1 MLRTERELLKEA
13 AAFFATE
20 SEQTVSVY
28 RFVVSKKAEFPSRF
42 MYNRQRV
49 HILCSAT

>member
-20 SEQTVSVY
+20 SAQTVSVH
-28 RFVVSKKAEFPSRF
+28 RFVVLQKAEFPSRF
-42 MYNRQRV
+42 MYNRQRI
-49 HILCSAT
+49 HTLCSAT